1 MRRAVSDQ
9 RGMTLA
15 EVLVALP
22 IITIGLLALLSAIP
36 LSTYATQEGRQTSTA
51 TFLANQRLEQ
61 VRNAQW
67 SGTCQVN
74 GATGLVIA
82 GAAVVTD
89 KVGVSA
95 SSTAAPRD
103 PSPAVTFADES
114 AVAAPYTGYS
124 RQVRITDSVVAAP
137 TCDAAGVMSGTGIR
151 QVTVTVSY
159 TPLSATGTNA
169 VSGARSVSVTM
180 QVAQR

>member
-1 MRRAVSDQ
+1 MQRAVSDQ

-61 VRNAQW
+61 VRNALW
-67 SGTCQVN
+67 TAKCQDV
-74 GATGLVIA
+74 GGVITP
-82 GAAVVTD
+82 VVTD
-89 KVGVSA
+89 EVGVSA
-95 SSTAAPRD
+95 PSTAAPKD
-103 PSPAVTFADES
+103 PSAAVTFADES
-114 AVAAPYTGYS
+114 SLAPPYAPYS
-124 RQVRITDSVVAAP
+124 RQVRISDSVVAAP
-137 TCDAAGVMSGTGIR
+137 ICDPAGNLSGTGIR

-169 VSGARSVSVTM
+169 VSGTRSVSVTM
-180 QVAQR
+180 EIAQR

>member
-1 MRRAVSDQ
+1 MRQIVSDQ

-61 VRNAQW
+61 VRNANW
-67 SGTCQVN
+67 SATCQVD
-74 GATGLVIA
+74 GTTGLVVP

-89 KVGVSA
+89 TIGVS
-95 SSTAAPRD
+95 SPSTAAPKD
-103 PSPAVTFADES
+103 PSAAVTFADES
-114 AVAAPYTGYS
+114 SLASPYAPYS
-124 RQVRITDSVVAAP
+124 RQVRISDSTPGAP
-137 TCDAAGVMSGTGIR
+137 TCDAAGNMSGTGVR

-159 TPLSATGTNA
+159 RPLSATGTNA
-169 VSGARSVSVTM
+169 VSGTRSVNVTM
-180 QVAQR
+180 QIAQR